1 MFSYNLKEN
10 YLVIEINKNLCKDY
24 IAFKNYFHDDFH
36 LPLMI
41 VSKPLVGFIGPIF
54 VFNWMN
60 KWVMINH
67 CTCYD
72 KRRPHATEYTSQQDN
87 FPNPWIHW

>member
-1 MFSYNLKEN
+1 
-10 YLVIEINKNLCKDY
+10 
-24 IAFKNYFHDDFH
+24 
-36 LPLMI
+36 MI

-60 KWVMINH
+60 KWVVINH

-72 KRRPHATEYTSQQDN
+72 KRRPHATEYRSQQDN